1 MATPH
6 NSAKKKDIARLVLM
20 AGSPSRVK
28 NMAEKYLKNYKLVN
42 DVRGMLTFTG
52 TSGGGKKITI
62 MAHGMGCPSMGIYSY
77 ELFKFYDVEKIV
89 RVGTI
94 GALRKD
100 IPLGSIIVAEK
111 SFTKTNYNN
120 FFLDNGASFVS
131 ANKQLFETA
140 KEEFEKRQISYYAG
154 NIYCSDNFYT
164 KENQVKL
171 GKDKDLLGVEMES
184 AALYINAK
192 NLKKKALTI
201 CAVSDNLVTGE
212 ELTAE
217 EREKFFD
224 EIVDVALAVLTK
236 K

>member
-1 MATPH
+1 MNATHILCP
-6 NSAKKKDIARLVLM
+6 KEDIAKIVLMPGDPLRAKYIAENFLEEPRLVNEIRNML
-20 AGSPSRVK
+20 GYTGFYKGVK
-28 NMAEKYLKNYKLVN
+28 VTVL
-42 DVRGMLTFTG
+42 
-52 TSGGGKKITI
+52 
-62 MAHGMGCPSMGIYSY
+62 AHGMGCPSIGIYAY
-77 ELFKFYDVEKIV
+77 ELYKFYDVEKIV

-171 GKDKDLLGVEMES
+171 GRDKDLLGVEMES

-192 NLKKKALTI
+192 NLKEKALTI